1 MNPKLLKR
9 GLQLLTVLVVGLAV
23 LWTFRQGWHE
33 LRQQDVAW
41 GALRW
46 TWLPV
51 ALLLTMVGTV
61 PGWLFWHVVLHRFG
75 LPLSWGR
82 SFRAFYL
89 SQLGKYVPGKVMVLA
104 IRASIAG
111 GVQKLQ
117 AEPSGPTVPAWF
129 VVSAAAVAETLM
141 FIAIGS
147 GVGLVCG
154 ASLLADRLWVV
165 GLGALVGGGIMVS
178 MLPPVLRRW
187 IVYMPFFKSAADREW
202 LGKQWTWDLFLG
214 GSISFTVGWFLMGS
228 GLLALSQLL
237 PEQNS
242 TWLDLPRTTAGVSL
256 STVIGF
262 LSFIPGGLGVREV
275 VLFPILRPRYSAV
288 LTLVILHRFLV
299 LLAEC
304 CATAIAWQIPVA
316 PQPALG
322 STETSAN

>member
-1 MNPKLLKR
+1 M
-9 GLQLLTVLVVGLAV
+9 LTILVVGSAV
-23 LWTFRQGWHE
+23 AWTFRQGWNE
-33 LRQQDVAW
+33 LRQQEVAW
-41 GALRW
+41 GSLRW
-46 TWLPV
+46 SWIPL
-51 ALLLTMVGTV
+51 ALLLTMAGTV
-61 PGWLFWHVVLHRFG
+61 PGWVFWHVVLRRFG
-75 LPLSWGR
+75 LPLPWGH

-104 IRASIAG
+104 IRSSIAG
-111 GVQKLQ
+111 GVQKWQ
-117 AEPSGPTVPAWF
+117 TDPSGPTVPAWF
-129 VVSAAAVAETLM
+129 IVSAAAVAETLM

-202 LGKQWTWDLFLG
+202 LAKRWTWDLFLG
-214 GSISFTVGWFLMGS
+214 GSISFIVGWFLMGS
-228 GLLALSQLL
+228 GLLVLSHLL
-237 PEQNS
+237 PEQDS
-242 TWLDLPRTTAGVSL
+242 TLRDLPRTTAGVSL

-304 CATAIAWQIPVA
+304 LATAIAWQIPVTQ
-316 PQPALG
+316 QPTQG
-322 STETSAN
+322 SPEAGGS